1 MPRIPADELE
11 RLKREVSLLRLIE
24 SQGHELKKRGKDW
37 VMRCVFHAEDTP
49 SLSVS
54 EAKNV
59 YHCFGCG
66 ASGTVLDWVMKTQ
79 GVSLPHAVQL
89 LRNDAPI
96 NSVEKVGVVRSHARH
111 LPSLAADVDEQVLL
125 RQVTET
131 YHATLKQSP
140 EAQAYLTQRA
150 LVHGELI
157 DTFKLGYANKS
168 LTYRLPPG
176 YAKEGREVREK
187 LQRVGVY
194 RASGHEHMNG
204 CLVVPVLDL
213 ETGDGVGNVRQLYGR
228 RIAPG
233 HKIPANQPKHLYLTL
248 PLAGVWNEAA
258 LIASREVIVCEALI
272 DAMTF
277 WCAGYRNVIAAYGVN
292 GFTQDHWEA
301 VKRHGTERVWIAYDR
316 DDAGNAAAETLAT
329 ELHEAGVETWRVLF
343 PKGMDAN
350 EYARKVA
357 PAEKS
362 LGVLLQQAEWIGKGK
377 RPAPAAVV
385 APTPVEE
392 VMKEE
397 PLSPLA
403 ATAEPS
409 EAPTPGPVE
418 RAKEEVSAP
427 SSTVQPLEEGDVQET
442 ASGELVFTFGER
454 VWRIRGWQKNLGP
467 EQMRVNVQVRR
478 TGVDGAYHV
487 DTLDVYSAKARAQYL
502 KAASVELGS
511 QEDTLKRDLGRVLL
525 KLETMQD
532 EAIRATLAPKETRI
546 ELDALEHAAA
556 VEWLKAPNLVE
567 RLEADMACC
576 GVVGERTNLLAGY
589 LAAVSRKL
597 DAPLAVLIQSS
608 SAAGKSS
615 LMDAV
620 LDLMPDEERIQYSA
634 MTGQSLFYLGE
645 TDLQHKILGIAEEE
659 GVRQA
664 AYALKL
670 LQSDGEL
677 TIASTGKDEAT
688 GNLVTKQYRVKGPVM
703 LMLTTTAIDVDEELL
718 NRCLVLTIN
727 ESREQT
733 REIHARQRAKQ
744 TLEGL
749 LAETDRQ
756 HIVEL
761 HRNAQR
767 LLKPMHVVNPYAN
780 ELTFMDDKT
789 RTRRDHMKYLTL
801 IRSIALLHQY
811 QRPHRT
817 VTHRGE
823 TLTYIEVTKSDIVL
837 ANRIAHEVLGRTLDE
852 LPPQTRRLLKLL
864 QAWVSERCAATAQK
878 QSELRFTRRDVRE
891 ATHWGDTQLKVHL
904 ARLVELEYVLSHRGL
919 RGLTYEYELRYD
931 GADDGRPHLMG
942 LLELDNDAERSGQ
955 SGNRSGAGRS
965 VVGARSG
972 WCDQAQGQM
981 GEGHSAELVGVVGD
995 AYSVDQPSA
1004 PSLARVV

>member
-1 MPRIPADELE
+1 MPRIPETELE
-11 RLKREVSLLRLIE
+11 RLKREVSLVRLIE
-24 SQGHELKKRGKDW
+24 SQGHELKKRGRDW
-37 VMRCVFHAEDTP
+37 VMRCVFHEEDTP

-59 YHCFGCG
+59 YHCFGCN

-89 LRNDAPI
+89 LRNDAPLAGA
-96 NSVEKVGVVRSHARH
+96 EKVGVNRSQARH
-111 LPSLAADVDEQVLL
+111 LPSLAAGSDEAVLL
-125 RQVTET
+125 REVADT

-140 EAQAYLTQRA
+140 EAQAYLVQRG

-157 DTFKLGYANKS
+157 DTFRLGYANKS

-176 YAKEGREVREK
+176 YSKEGRDVRAK

-194 RASGHEHMNG
+194 RESGHEHLNG
-204 CLVVPVLDL
+204 CLVVPVFDL
-213 ETGDGVGNVRQLYGR
+213 ESGDGVVNVRQMYGR

-233 HKIPANQPKHLYLTL
+233 HKIPAGQPKHLYLSL
-248 PLAGVWNEAA
+248 PLAGVWNEVA
-258 LIASREVIVCEALI
+258 LVASREVIVCEALI
-272 DAMTF
+272 DALTF
-277 WCAGYRNVIAAYGVN
+277 WCAGYRNVIAAFGVN
-292 GFTQDHWEA
+292 GFTADHWA
-301 VKRHGTERVWIAYDR
+301 ALKRHGTQRAWIAYDR
-316 DDAGNAAAETLAT
+316 DDAGNAAAEKLGT
-329 ELHEAGVETWRVLF
+329 ELREVGIETWRVLF

-350 EYARKVA
+350 DYARKVA
-357 PAEKS
+357 PADRS
-362 LGVLLQQAEWIGKGK
+362 LGVLLQQAEWIGKG
-377 RPAPAAVV
+377 RRAAAEAAV
-385 APTPVEE
+385 TP
-392 VMKEE
+392 
-397 PLSPLA
+397 
-403 ATAEPS
+403 ATAM
-409 EAPTPGPVE
+409 A
-418 RAKEEVSAP
+418 AKEEVQPAP
-427 SSTVQPLEEGDVQET
+427 VDELDVKQTEG
-442 ASGELVFTFGER
+442 GELLFTFGER

-467 EQMRVNVQVRR
+467 EQMRVNAQVRR
-478 TGVDGAYHV
+478 GDSYHV
-487 DTLDVYSAKARAQYL
+487 DTLDVYSAKARAVYL
-502 KAASVELGS
+502 KTAAIELGN

-525 KLETMQD
+525 KLETLQD
-532 EAIRATLAPKETRI
+532 EAIRATLAPKEKGVT
-546 ELDALEHAAA
+546 LDAVEHAAA
-556 VEWLKAPNLVE
+556 LDWLKAPDLIA
-567 RLEADMACC
+567 RLEADMARC
-576 GVVGERTNLLAGY
+576 GVVGEATNLLAGY
-589 LAAVSRKL
+589 LSAVSRKL

-645 TDLQHKILGIAEEE
+645 TDLQHKILAIAEEE

-749 LAETDRQ
+749 LAETDKQ
-756 HIVEL
+756 HIIEL

-767 LLKPMHVVNPYAN
+767 LLKPVHVVNPFA
-780 ELTFMDDKT
+780 EQLTFMDDKT
-789 RTRRDHMKYLTL
+789 RMRRDHMKYLTL

-823 TLTYIEVTKSDIVL
+823 ALTYIEVTKADIAL

-852 LPPQTRRLLKLL
+852 LPPQTRRLLTMV
-864 QAWVSERCAATAQK
+864 QAWVNERCTATAQK
-878 QSELRFTRRDVRE
+878 QNEFRFTRRDVRE
-891 ATHWGDTQLKVHL
+891 ATRWGDTQLKVHL
-904 ARLVELEYVLSHRGL
+904 ARLVELEYVLTHRGL
-919 RGLTYEYELRYD
+919 RGLTHEYELRYD
-931 GADDGRPHLMG
+931 GVDDGRPHLMG
-942 LLELDNDAERSGQ
+942 LLELQTLDNDANRSGQNDERSG
-955 SGNRSGAGRS
+955 SGRVVAGGRS
-965 VVGARSG
+965 EVI
-972 WCDQAQGQM
+972 DQGQ
-981 GEGHSAELVGVVGD
+981 GHAVQGMEAEPVGVNAN
-995 AYSVDQPSA
+995 AYIGEKTCAS
-1004 PSLARVV
+1004 SLARVVEDSR